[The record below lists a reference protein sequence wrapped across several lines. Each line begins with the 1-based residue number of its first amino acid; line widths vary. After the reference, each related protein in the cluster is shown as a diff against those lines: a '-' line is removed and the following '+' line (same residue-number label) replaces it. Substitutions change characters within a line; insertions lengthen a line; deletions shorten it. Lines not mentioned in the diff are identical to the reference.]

1 MKKVLIFLIVC
12 IIFAGCSNAQ
22 RYANLSSGVIGCL
35 PDEMNIEHE
44 TIITIS
50 GMHNWEA
57 VCKGKRYIC
66 SYKSTTGVN
75 CAEMFIPF
83 VPGEHTSDYR

>member
-1 MKKVLIFLIVC
+1 
-12 IIFAGCSNAQ
+12 
-22 RYANLSSGVIGCL
+22 
-35 PDEMNIEHE
+35 MNIEHE

-83 VPGEHTSDYR
+83 VPEGHTSDSR